1 MIASNVR
8 SPRLLA
14 GALTALLVVAGCTGS
29 AAAPVGPS
37 ASPTVSPNTA
47 ATPSPTRSPSPSP
60 VPSYPTP
67 TRAPASPTPALD
79 AASGLKIGS
88 PFRLVANPANSTL
101 TASFSFNVATVHVEE
116 TMTGREVWQRN
127 KLVGLAYI
135 IEISGVQMNR
145 TMFDRAAQG
154 AANTTQGKLTF
165 TTILGN
171 RVAFI
176 ATKTASFGL
185 YVLHE
190 TIVMVGAETMA
201 ETKTLLTSVL
211 KANR

>member
-1 MIASNVR
+1 MVASNVR

-14 GALTALLVVAGCTGS
+14 AALTALLVVAGCTGS
-29 AAAPVGPS
+29 AAAPVSPS
-37 ASPTVSPNTA
+37 PTASPNAA
-47 ATPSPTRSPSPSP
+47 ATPSPARSLSPSP

-67 TRAPASPTPALD
+67 TRAPASSTPALD

-135 IEISGVQMNR
+135 IEISGVQMSR

-154 AANTTQGKLTF
+154 AANATQGNLTF

-176 ATKTASFGL
+176 ATKSASFGL

>member
-14 GALTALLVVAGCTGS
+14 GALTVLLIVAGCTGS
-29 AAAPVGPS
+29 AAAPVSPS
-37 ASPTVSPNTA
+37 PTASPNAA
-47 ATPSPTRSPSPSP
+47 ATPSPARSLSPSP

-67 TRAPASPTPALD
+67 TRAPASSTPALD

-135 IEISGVQMNR
+135 IEISGVQMSR
-145 TMFDRAAQG
+145 TMFDRAAKG
-154 AANTTQGKLTF
+154 AANATQGNLTF

-176 ATKTASFGL
+176 ATKAASFG
-185 YVLHE
+185 
-190 TIVMVGAETMA
+190 
-201 ETKTLLTSVL
+201 
-211 KANR
+211 

>member
-1 MIASNVR
+1 MVASNVR

-14 GALTALLVVAGCTGS
+14 GALTVLLIVAGCTGS
-29 AAAPVGPS
+29 AAAPVSPS
-37 ASPTVSPNTA
+37 PTASPNAA
-47 ATPSPTRSPSPSP
+47 ATPSPARSLSPSP

-67 TRAPASPTPALD
+67 TRAPASPTPAID

-135 IEISGVQMNR
+135 IEISGVQMSR

-154 AANTTQGKLTF
+154 AANATQGNLTF

>member
-1 MIASNVR
+1 MVASNVR

-29 AAAPVGPS
+29 AAAPVSPS
-37 ASPTVSPNTA
+37 PTASPNAA
-47 ATPSPTRSPSPSP
+47 ATPSPARSLSPSP

-67 TRAPASPTPALD
+67 TRAPASSTPALD

-135 IEISGVQMNR
+135 IEISGVQMSR

-154 AANTTQGKLTF
+154 AANATQGNLTF

-190 TIVMVGAETMA
+190 TIVMVGASTMA
-201 ETKTLLTSVL
+201 VTKTLLTSVL

>member
-1 MIASNVR
+1 MVASNAR

-14 GALTALLVVAGCTGS
+14 AALAALVIVAGCSGS
-29 AAAPVGPS
+29 AAAPISPT
-37 ASPTVSPNTA
+37 ASPTA
-47 ATPSPTRSPSPSP
+47 AVTPSPTPSRSH

-67 TRAPASPTPALD
+67 TQAPASPTPPPLD

-101 TASFSFNVATVHVEE
+101 TASFSFNIATVHIEE

-127 KLVGLAYI
+127 KLVGLAYV
-135 IEISGVQMNR
+135 IEISGVAMTR
-145 TMFDRAAQG
+145 ATFDRAAQG

-190 TIVMVGAETMA
+190 NIVMVGAETMT